1 MPIRADISIMAMVL
15 SLIVLQAQRY
25 ICDWIKARDIYED
38 NKDVGLYGLL
48 IMPIFTRSYYF
59 EHYSFMSTMKRTLF
73 AILGL
78 SLLFGCKSEK
88 APVFNNL
95 DFEGIPIVGDGVAFG
110 KELENR
116 GFELVQPSKDD
127 GLPCYTGTFLLVED
141 SRIYPVVSEGGVL
154 WRVGVRFPET
164 TDRDFAIT
172 RYDRYRSH
180 LSELYGTPIQIEDP
194 DYSLHEDTDHS
205 LFEAT
210 DHSLFE
216 SLWKL
221 EKGTI
226 SLEFWSDE
234 DDPFVQYL
242 GTIDKAYGPV
252 YWVLCLYDDAEGSA
266 AFEKEESPVLD
277 LPAIS

>member
-1 MPIRADISIMAMVL
+1 MVL

>member
-1 MPIRADISIMAMVL
+1 MVL

-25 ICDWIKARDIYED
+25 ICDGIKARDIYED
-38 NKDVGLYGLL
+38 NKDVDLYGLL
-48 IMPIFTRSYYF
+48 IMPIFACSYYI

-88 APVFNNL
+88 APVSNNL

-154 WRVGVRFPET
+154 WRVGVQFPET
-164 TDRDFAIT
+164 IDRDFAIT
-172 RYDRYRSH
+172 LYDRYRSH

-216 SLWKL
+216 SLWEL

-234 DDPFVQYL
+234 DDPFVQFL
-242 GTIDKAYGPV
+242 GTIDKASGPV

-266 AFEKEESPVLD
+266 AVEKEESPVLD